1 MDETIRV
8 VLAEDH
14 PVVRRG
20 MRSILEGQADLQL
33 VGEVD
38 HGRDV
43 EPAIEE
49 LRPDVLLL
57 DLKMPELDP
66 APLTRRLKE
75 RYPQLQVLVL
85 TAHDDPAYV
94 VGLLAAGAA
103 GYALKDE
110 ASDTLVTAIRAV
122 AQGQSWFSHRVTQQ
136 LAHKL
141 QEPQSASSGA
151 GRDDLKSL
159 TPREMEILALIGEE
173 ADNSEIARRLHI
185 SKRTVETHVN
195 RINAKLGFRRR
206 SQAILYAAECGLAA
220 GPRVSDPEGID

>member
-43 EPAIEE
+43 EPAIQE

-122 AQGQSWFSHRVTQQ
+122 AQGQNWFSHRVTQQ
-136 LAHKL
+136 LARQL
-141 QEPQSASSGA
+141 EEQNVASGTVEA
-151 GRDDLKSL
+151 GLENL
-159 TPREMEILALIGEE
+159 TPRELEVLTLLARG
-173 ADNSEIARRLHI
+173 ANNNEIAQMLGI
-185 SKRTVETHVN
+185 TKRTAETYVY
-195 RINAKLGFRRR
+195 RVYDKLGTRDR
-206 SQAILYAAECGLAA
+206 SRVARYAVRHGLVD
-220 GPRVSDPEGID
+220 GGDSTQTL

>member
-14 PVVRRG
+14 PVVRQG

-43 EPAIEE
+43 EPAIEG

-94 VGLLAAGAA
+94 VSLLAAGAA

-110 ASDTLVTAIRAV
+110 ASDTLAEAIRAV
-122 AQGQSWFSHRVTQQ
+122 ARGERWVAQRVAQKLARKPEEPRSAGGTTHR
-136 LAHKL
+136 
-141 QEPQSASSGA
+141 
-151 GRDDLKSL
+151 
-159 TPREMEILALIGEE
+159 PR
-173 ADNSEIARRLHI
+173 AR
-185 SKRTVETHVN
+185 
-195 RINAKLGFRRR
+195 
-206 SQAILYAAECGLAA
+206 GL
-220 GPRVSDPEGID
+220 